1 MKKDYNYIASVEKAI
16 AEKYGKCAAQDF
28 RGSWDEESEKD
39 YLGQIRKKNEI
50 KNRDNFKKEET
61 LVGDIRITRRAKEEE
76 EASRICPVCKTYSF
90 SMKDELY
97 MNRFQCCHKCFYDFV
112 DGQQNRWADDWR
124 PNTDQLKAAL
134 KRRKIDG

>member
-76 EASRICPVCKTYSF
+76 ELIVGAGEAVEGEEVGSEDSV
-90 SMKDELY
+90 KDE
-97 MNRFQCCHKCFYDFV
+97 KTEED
-112 DGQQNRWADDWR
+112 
-124 PNTDQLKAAL
+124 
-134 KRRKIDG
+134 